1 MTIEEILDCSA
12 DELEKMTDEELLK
25 HFSTYLNVTR
35 PELAP
40 RQKRQMMMD
49 TIIPVN
55 EQTKLAAKQLSALG
69 VDVSHLFSKRKKR

>member
-12 DELEKMTDEELLK
+12 DELEKMTDEDLLK
-25 HFSTYLNVTR
+25 HFSQYLSVTR

-40 RQKRQMMMD
+40 RQTRQTTMD
-49 TIIPVN
+49 SIIPVN
-55 EQTKLAAKQLSALG
+55 AQTQLAAKQLSALG